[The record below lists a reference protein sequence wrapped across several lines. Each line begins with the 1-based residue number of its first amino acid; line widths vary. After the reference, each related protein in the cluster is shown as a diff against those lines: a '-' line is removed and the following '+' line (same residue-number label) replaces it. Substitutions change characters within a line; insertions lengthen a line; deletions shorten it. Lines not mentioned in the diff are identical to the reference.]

1 MTVIER
7 PRDQRESRVPRHPSN
22 RSLVEKMGEWGWRI
36 VKQGSKRWVL
46 EAPYG
51 DGRVEVMPPALHEAN
66 PTSVFL
72 DVYRLTS
79 AGDPELFW
87 RGPSRLAIDML
98 NEHLLAKKKEKQ
110 AREAAEREKQAAV
123 AAERAAAAP
132 APPTSVSNL
141 KPPGQLVVVP
151 TAAPKAEPTPEPPTV
166 VFVTRPYTKGR
177 TSSVLDAVNASPR
190 SMTIRQV
197 ASRIGLDVSDPG
209 EHRRLI
215 QSLSALAREGKI
227 TRPAKGV
234 YRRLAK
240 DVTPAAPAAP
250 EVQPAPQEVAVLT
263 PQPVEAPPAPADQA
277 AAESVDDVIEAVLD
291 LLLPN
296 GFQAKHLRVIAPWIE
311 ATKRMVEAVAG

>member
-1 MTVIER
+1 MTVTER

-141 KPPGQLVVVP
+141 RPVVVP
-151 TAAPKAEPTPEPPTV
+151 SATPTPEPTPEPTPTV

-190 SMTIRQV
+190 AMTIRQV

-215 QSLSALAREGKI
+215 QALSGLAREGKI

-234 YRRLAK
+234 YRRLATYAEA
-240 DVTPAAPAAP
+240 VTPAAPAAP
-250 EVQPAPQEVAVLT
+250 ELQPAPQEVAVPT
-263 PQPVEAPPAPADQA
+263 SQPVEAPPAPA

-311 ATKRMVEAVAG
+311 ATKKMVEAVTG